1 MKRQLTVI
9 ALLTAASQL
18 AAFFKLWFTARLFGV
33 GSELD
38 GYNLAL
44 VLPSLVSGV
53 LLGFLQTGLFPV
65 RARLNARA
73 PLQET
78 ERFERAV
85 LWSSFLLGIL
95 ATLLIVIGSTW
106 LTPKLGGS
114 APPSVI
120 AALAFALPM
129 TAPLVALNML
139 GDCAGYLLAMRGRFA
154 IAAGAP
160 VINGLIG
167 GLLLAIWPEGGLL
180 NLVLG
185 TLLGLL
191 AQVGICLHGLS
202 KCGFAVFGPVA
213 KWQQASRLMYDIA
226 RLGAWV
232 LPGVIFSNL
241 IVSLPP
247 IWMTAYGE
255 GAVSAFGY
263 AYRLHSSAVQLL
275 IMASSTVILANFSDL
290 VAQQNIPAIKRL
302 LFKAGLIALF
312 LGLTGTGA
320 VLILGKIVLET
331 LFAGQFD
338 ATAASRVATH
348 WFWLTSGLG
357 FSILGNVYAKLWQAY
372 GRPHLI
378 SMLAGCALMT
388 LGASFWMLQN
398 YLQEYA
404 LPAALSLSA
413 MIVVLIGNQHLRLK
427 NPQNAKGNQNDPQN

>member
-9 ALLTAASQL
+9 ALLTGASQL

-78 ERFERAV
+78 EKFERAV
-85 LWSSFLLGIL
+85 LWSSFFFGIL
-95 ATLLIVIGSTW
+95 ATMLIVVSSTW
-106 LTPKLGGS
+106 LIPKLGGS

-120 AALAFALPM
+120 SALAFALPM

-160 VINGLIG
+160 IVNGMVG
-167 GLLLAIWPEGGLL
+167 GLLLAAWPEGVLL

-191 AQVGICLHGLS
+191 AQVVICLYGLS
-202 KCGFAVFGPVA
+202 KTGFDVFGPVA
-213 KWQQASRLMYDIA
+213 KWQQASHLMYDIA
-226 RLGAWV
+226 RLGGWV

-275 IMASSTVILANFSDL
+275 VMASSTVILANFSDL
-290 VAQQNIPAIKRL
+290 VANQNEASISRL
-302 LFKAGLIALF
+302 LRKAALISIALGVSSVLAVWG
-312 LGLTGTGA
+312 LGP
-320 VLILGKIVLET
+320 IVLET
-331 LFAGQFD
+331 LFVGRFD
-338 ATAASRVATH
+338 STAASRVATH
-348 WFWLTSGLG
+348 WLWLTSGLG
-357 FSILGNVYAKLWQAY
+357 FAILSNVYAKLWQAKA
-372 GRPHLI
+372 RPQLI
-378 SMLAGCALMT
+378 SLIAFLALLTMT
-388 LGASFWMLQN
+388 LTFWLLRSALN
-398 YLQEYA
+398 EYA
-404 LPAALSLSA
+404 LAASLSLSSLA
-413 MIVVLIGNQHLRLK
+413 VVLFGSRHLTLK
-427 NPQNAKGNQNDPQN
+427 

>member
-85 LWSSFLLGIL
+85 LWSSFFLGIL
-95 ATLLIVIGSTW
+95 ATMLIVVSSTW

-120 AALAFALPM
+120 SALAFALPM

-160 VINGLIG
+160 IVNGMVG
-167 GLLLAIWPEGGLL
+167 GLLLATWPEGGLL

-191 AQVGICLHGLS
+191 AQVGICLYGLS
-202 KCGFAVFGPVA
+202 KTGFIVFGTVA

-226 RLGAWV
+226 RLGGWV

-290 VAQQNIPAIKRL
+290 VAQKNESAIRRL
-302 LFKAGLIALF
+302 LYKAGWISLL
-312 LGLTGTGA
+312 LGLISTVA
-320 VLILGKIVLET
+320 VWLLGDVILEH
-331 LFAGQFD
+331 LFAGRFD
-338 ATAASRVATH
+338 AAAATRVATH
-348 WFWLTSGLG
+348 WLWLTAGLG
-357 FSILGNVYAKLWQAY
+357 FAILGNVFAKLWQA
-372 GRPHLI
+372 RAKPKLMSIFAFLSLLTMATTFWLI
-378 SMLAGCALMT
+378 RNLLGEFAL
-388 LGASFWMLQN
+388 G
-398 YLQEYA
+398 
-404 LPAALSLSA
+404 AALSVSS
-413 MIVVLIGNQHLRLK
+413 ITVVFLGVQYLK
-427 NPQNAKGNQNDPQN
+427 QPIRENRY